1 VAYDFNDSDLIISR
15 KLLALYLEKAWV
27 DEDENLPW
35 DSLKY
40 LIGDAMYG
48 GRVSDNLDRRVLQ
61 TYLQEYRRLS
71 I

>member
-1 VAYDFNDSDLIISR
+1 M
-15 KLLALYLEKAWV
+15 
-27 DEDENLPW
+27 LPW

-48 GRVSDNLDRRVLQ
+48 GRVTDDYDRRVLI
-61 TYLQEYRRLS
+61 TY